1 MVGQGPLAGY
11 KLEDARWDA
20 KLYAP
25 ALVMLRN
32 RPSPSPPLFSIPSS
46 PLLSPPRP
54 SSPLLP
60 PIVPAPAATRPTPT
74 RARAR
79 RSRHDAGEVWVVVRG
94 TASVADMLTN
104 LDTAPAPLLDGSAHG
119 GMLRAARSVFKF
131 VRQVPPPLPCATPNL
146 PAPPPLLLRRPGR
159 AAPTAAS
166 GPQRAGASEEV
177 HLVGHSMGGAA
188 AALAAGAGPTPPP
201 NVTKQR
207 YKTTLQ
213 NCPWSSRRGE
223 PILERSPCAGAALPQ
238 NGADGRRL
246 VPILN

>member
-1 MVGQGPLAGY
+1 
-11 KLEDARWDA
+11 
-20 KLYAP
+20 
-25 ALVMLRN
+25 
-32 RPSPSPPLFSIPSS
+32 
-46 PLLSPPRP
+46 
-54 SSPLLP
+54 
-60 PIVPAPAATRPTPT
+60 
-74 RARAR
+74 
-79 RSRHDAGEVWVVVRG
+79 VRG

-213 NCPWSSRRGE
+213 NNATKLPLVLTEGGANLGALALRGRCPTAERRGR
-223 PILERSPCAGAALPQ
+223 PASCA
-238 NGADGRRL
+238 NT
-246 VPILN
+246 